1 MNIVFIGPPY
11 AGKGTQAERL
21 SKKLGVP
28 VFSMGKLIRE
38 GYEAGNP
45 KAVEGFEKYSMRGL
59 HLPNSLKFA
68 LLREKLDVNKNG
80 FIIDNYPA
88 TQEDLDTFLNY
99 INNSNLNIDKVFSI
113 QISEE
118 AMENRIIARGR
129 KDDAPEILLKRRKI
143 QDEDRL
149 PVINY
154 FKNKGI
160 LVNIDG
166 EKSIEEVER
175 DILSALKI

>member
-1 MNIVFIGPPY
+1 MNIIFIGPPY

-21 SKKLGVP
+21 SKKLGLP

-38 GYEAGNP
+38 GYEARNP
-45 KAVEGFEKYSMRGL
+45 KAVEGFEKYSMKGL
-59 HLPNSLKFA
+59 HLPNSLKFD
-68 LLREKLDVNKNG
+68 LLKEKLDISKKG

-99 INNSNLNIDKVFSI
+99 INSYSLNINKVFNI
-113 QISEE
+113 RISEE
-118 AMENRIIARGR
+118 DMKNRIISRGR
-129 KDDAPEILLKRRKI
+129 QDDAPEILLRRRKI
-143 QDEDRL
+143 QDKDRL

-154 FKNKGI
+154 FRNKGI
-160 LVNIDG
+160 LVDIDG
-166 EKSIEEVER
+166 KKSIEEVEG